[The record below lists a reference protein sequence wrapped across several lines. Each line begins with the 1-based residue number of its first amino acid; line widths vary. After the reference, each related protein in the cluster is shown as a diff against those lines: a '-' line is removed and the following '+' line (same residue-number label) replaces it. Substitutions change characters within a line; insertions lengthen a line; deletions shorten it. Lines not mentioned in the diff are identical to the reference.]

1 MEISNVVANAGKE
14 TEPKQTVLNV
24 GMALRDAREQQGMSV
39 HDVAERIKFAPR
51 QVEALEA
58 NDFAH
63 LPEATFLRGFVRSYA
78 RVLQLDEASL
88 LAALPAGLAN
98 QPTVRTQMV
107 NVAFPSI
114 RSLRSINV
122 IWLGGAVGVA
132 LLLGL
137 FVLLSDS
144 ELDAKKAEVVVEN
157 VPLPLAESAVSAVV
171 NTEFQPEPPAVVAVS
186 EPNMPLDSKKAPEPK
201 KTLEPKKAPESKK
214 IPELKNTPELKK
226 ISESKNAPE
235 LKKILEPVKTVPPVI
250 NSMPQIEGASAPVAT
265 NTSIPLEVLKRRP
278 LHFVFNENSWTE
290 VLDARG
296 VVLLSRTNL
305 RGTEKW
311 VGGPRHE
318 PYDVSIAHPANVKLY
333 FRGKEID
340 LSAYAGMDVVHLKL
354 E

>member
-1 MEISNVVANAGKE
+1 MEISNAVANAGKE
-14 TEPKQTVLNV
+14 PDPKQTILNV

-58 NDFAH
+58 NDFEH

-88 LAALPAGLAN
+88 LAALPAGQTK
-98 QPTVRTQMV
+98 QPADRAQMV

-114 RSLRSINV
+114 RSLRGINV

-144 ELDAKKAEVVVEN
+144 EPDTKKAEVVVEN

-171 NTEFQPEPPAVVAVS
+171 NTEIQPESPEVVAVAES
-186 EPNMPLDSKKAPEPK
+186 NKS
-201 KTLEPKKAPESKK
+201 LEPKKAVEPKNSSEPKKTPESKK
-214 IPELKNTPELKK
+214 ISEPKNIPEPKKNP
-226 ISESKNAPE
+226 
-235 LKKILEPVKTVPPVI
+235 EPVKTVPPVM
-250 NSMPQIEGASAPVAT
+250 NPVPQIEGASAPVAARP
-265 NTSIPLEVLKRRP
+265 SIPLEVLKRRP

-290 VLDARG
+290 VLDSRG
-296 VVLLSRTNL
+296 VVLLSRTNQ